1 MHQIFGIQLDK
12 GKYMNALKAHLKHKA
27 EKEHEEFLKK
37 LQEEKEAYEKMTPE
51 EKEKYDKEKAK
62 DRKKTEEL
70 LMTMGIINSLG
81 KY

>member
-1 MHQIFGIQLDK
+1 
-12 GKYMNALKAHLKHKA
+12 MNALKAHMKYMR

-37 LQEEKEAYEKMTPE
+37 LQEEKEAYEKMSPE

-62 DRKKTEEL
+62 HRKKTEEL
-70 LMTMGIINSLG
+70 LMTMGIINSMG

>member
-1 MHQIFGIQLDK
+1 
-12 GKYMNALKAHLKHKA
+12 MNALKAHKKYMREKA
-27 EKEHEEFLKK
+27 HEEFLKRQ
-37 LQEEKEAYEKMTPE
+37 QEEKEKYEKMTPE
-51 EKEKYDKEKAK
+51 EKEKYDKEKAR